1 MLRRT
6 LARLPVVAPVAAALA
21 AAVAAVVAVVVR
33 NALTAARC
41 ICIDSGDPDMILAKA
56 RASDGEKGGAR
67 EWSMGIEEEEGLAK
81 LTSESIDKW

>member
-6 LARLPVVAPVAAALA
+6 LVRLPVVAPVAAALA

-41 ICIDSGDPDMILAKA
+41 ICIDSGDPAILAKA
-56 RASDGEKGGAR
+56 RASDGEKGDAR
-67 EWSMGIEEEEGLAK
+67 VWSMGIKEEEGLAK
-81 LTSESIDKW
+81 ADQRVDR